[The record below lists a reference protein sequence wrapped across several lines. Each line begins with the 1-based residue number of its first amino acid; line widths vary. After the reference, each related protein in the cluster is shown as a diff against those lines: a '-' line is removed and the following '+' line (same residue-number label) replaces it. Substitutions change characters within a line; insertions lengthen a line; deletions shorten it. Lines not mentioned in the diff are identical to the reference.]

1 MVVIVLTAVPA
12 GLRGFLTRW
21 LLEIAP
27 GVFVGRVSQRI
38 RTALWFRIVEM
49 SNDGRAIMVF
59 AADNEQRFD
68 FRVHRHDWAIDN
80 LDGVNL
86 IRRPA
91 TGEAHNPMRR
101 GWSKAA
107 RFRRQRRKGD

>member
-27 GVFVGRVSQRI
+27 GVFVGRISHRI
-38 RTALWFRIVEM
+38 RTALWFRVVEM
-49 SNDGRAIMVF
+49 SKDGRAIMVF
-59 AADNEQRFD
+59 AADNEQRYD
-68 FRVHRHDWAIDN
+68 FRVHRHDWTVED
-80 LDGVNL
+80 LDGVKL

-91 TGEAHNPMRR
+91 EGDTRNPMRR

-107 RFRRQRRKGD
+107 RYRRQRRKGD